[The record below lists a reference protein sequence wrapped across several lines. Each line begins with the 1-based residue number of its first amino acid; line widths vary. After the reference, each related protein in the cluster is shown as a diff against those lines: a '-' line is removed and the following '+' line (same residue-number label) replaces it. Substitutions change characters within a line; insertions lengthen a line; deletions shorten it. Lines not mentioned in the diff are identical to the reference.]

1 MKKSKQ
7 SGVKMK
13 YFIYGFIVFIAYGAA
28 GAMDYNAEID
38 ASIAYCKGIEDGEH
52 GQYAPEV
59 VCD

>member
-1 MKKSKQ
+1 
-7 SGVKMK
+7 MK